1 MLQGDRNV
9 ICRTQQVSL
18 QKMCAEKLVDVET
31 ESLRI
36 ENGREKQGTQSM
48 ESVVSRK
55 HLAAELTLCVD

>member
-1 MLQGDRNV
+1 
-9 ICRTQQVSL
+9 
-18 QKMCAEKLVDVET
+18 MCAEKLVDVET